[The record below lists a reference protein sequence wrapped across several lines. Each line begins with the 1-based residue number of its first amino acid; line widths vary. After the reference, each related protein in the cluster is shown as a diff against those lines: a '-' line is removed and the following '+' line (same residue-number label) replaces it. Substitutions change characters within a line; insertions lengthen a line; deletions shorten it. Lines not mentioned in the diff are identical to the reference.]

1 MPNVLLQMPLLNE
14 LFNFVAK
21 RVALFGGV
29 ADRPMVLAVL
39 TTVGIGWWGLL
50 FGRGE

>member
-1 MPNVLLQMPLLNE
+1 MSNILLQMPLPNE
-14 LFNFVAK
+14 LFDFVAE

-39 TTVGIGWWGLL
+39 TTIGIGWWGLL
-50 FGRGE
+50 SGRGE